1 MTTALRPK
9 ILARAL
15 MAALLP
21 VAMSACSQSPSPV
34 ADAAA
39 TETTHDA
46 TGQDSAAATAAGAVP
61 ANGLQ
66 DVDPAAK
73 GEVPPVAVAE
83 PADPATTPPAEDAA
97 PAALPAVTAAPA
109 DAELAADSPLRAQVL
124 LERAFFSPGEID
136 GAVGSNMGRAVVAF
150 QRAHDINATG
160 TMDAATWE
168 LLNKDAAPVLIQH
181 TLTAEDVAGPFA
193 PTPSSTAAMAK
204 VDALPYESVAEKVA
218 EQFHASPGLL
228 AKLNPGATFAAGD
241 VITVPDVRAATR
253 LPKPAKVVVDKSDSA
268 LLLMDEAGKVIGHYP
283 VTTGSPQFPLP
294 IGDWKINGVARN
306 PVWHFDP
313 KLIAGTKASDKK
325 AEIPPGPNNPVGTTW
340 IDLSKEHYGIHGTPK
355 PSKIGKTDSNG
366 CIRMTNWSVAALA
379 DVVKP
384 GVPVTMRE

>member
-1 MTTALRPK
+1 MTTVLRPK

-34 ADAAA
+34 ADSAA

-61 ANGLQ
+61 ADVSQ
-66 DVDPAAK
+66 EVDPAAQ
-73 GEVPPVAVAE
+73 GAVPPVAGAE
-83 PADPATTPPAEDAA
+83 PADPATAPPAEDAA

-181 TLTAEDVAGPFA
+181 TLTAEDVA
-193 PTPSSTAAMAK
+193 
-204 VDALPYESVAEKVA
+204 
-218 EQFHASPGLL
+218 
-228 AKLNPGATFAAGD
+228 
-241 VITVPDVRAATR
+241 
-253 LPKPAKVVVDKSDSA
+253 
-268 LLLMDEAGKVIGHYP
+268 
-283 VTTGSPQFPLP
+283 
-294 IGDWKINGVARN
+294 
-306 PVWHFDP
+306 
-313 KLIAGTKASDKK
+313 
-325 AEIPPGPNNPVGTTW
+325 
-340 IDLSKEHYGIHGTPK
+340 
-355 PSKIGKTDSNG
+355 
-366 CIRMTNWSVAALA
+366 
-379 DVVKP
+379 
-384 GVPVTMRE
+384 